1 MLDSSFSLL
10 LQAHVEQWIDFS
22 TTAVDAPLCSWVYPL
37 LGFMP
42 FDKKVGGAL
51 QKQGLVQNLMGL
63 KTPLCSYMRAFPA
76 VLHSKKHAWNPCQLH
91 LMCGCCRQPR

>member
-63 KTPLCSYMRAFPA
+63 ENPIVFLYEGFSGSAAQQEACLEPVPA
-76 VLHSKKHAWNPCQLH
+76 PSHVRLL
-91 LMCGCCRQPR
+91 